1 MIRSAILWMIVSYFI
16 GSFPTAYVVSRL
28 TRGIDIRSAGS
39 GNVGAANVHRVIG
52 RGWGVFVAVVDML
65 KGSLAILITGIASTV
80 TAPWLLSLAGLAA
93 VLGHNYPVWLKFKGG
108 KGVATTYGVVFFL
121 YPYESFA
128 VTLLSGAVW
137 YAVMK
142 GTLYVS
148 LASMTSLLSISL
160 FFWMLGAP
168 APFILVSFF
177 LAILS
182 IYRHSSNI
190 ERLKRGTENAVVDTP
205 DLTKTGR

>member
-16 GSFPTAYVVSRL
+16 GSFPTAYVVSRI